1 MQQNIVPFLL
11 TKNQEKL
18 LMKKILIMY
27 LNQFTVQFYQ
37 TYTNHLEKAWVGLFI
52 YFQIILLIL

>member
-1 MQQNIVPFLL
+1 MMMQQNIVPFLL

-52 YFQIILLIL
+52 

>member
-1 MQQNIVPFLL
+1 MMQQNIVPFLL

-37 TYTNHLEKAWVGLFI
+37 KYTNHLEKAWVGLFI
-52 YFQIILLIL
+52 